1 VRWRPKGEAV
11 EASLESGLDVEL
23 LFCLLGALD
32 NSGGELVLQA
42 VPPVAAAMFAATRRL
57 PPVITVSVLDASA
70 MAVVL
75 PPRCPG

>member
-1 VRWRPKGEAV
+1 VRAV

-32 NSGGELVLQA
+32 NSGGELVGVWDLQA
-42 VPPVAAAMFAATRRL
+42 VPPVGAAMFAATRRL

-70 MAVVL
+70 MA
-75 PPRCPG
+75 P